1 MRTLKTTIR
10 LYILVGLAI
19 SSLTASVFAQPGK
32 LELQHLEKLSDKAV
46 EVNDVT
52 LDGPM
57 LQLAVGAVQ
66 SSHDKDT
73 AQLKDVIQGV
83 KGIYVKNFE
92 FEKPNEYSAAD
103 VDAIRAQ
110 LARPGWSRVVESHD
124 KRQGEHDEIYVF
136 KDGDKVGG
144 MAILVA
150 EPKELTVVNI
160 VGFID
165 IDKMGALGGQF
176 GIPEEIKE
184 ESKDKPEKHKAKGS
198 TPAKP
203 DKKEDA
209 HDDEDDDQ

>member
-1 MRTLKTTIR
+1 MRSLKTTIR
-10 LYILVGLAI
+10 LYILLGLAI
-19 SSLTASVFAQPGK
+19 SSLTPFAFAQPGK

-66 SSHDKDT
+66 SSHDKDA
-73 AQLKDVIQGV
+73 AQLKDVIQGI

-92 FEKPNEYSAAD
+92 FEKANEYSPAD

-110 LARPGWSRVVESHD
+110 LAGPGWSRIVESRN

-136 KDGDKVGG
+136 KDGEKIGG
-144 MAILVA
+144 MAVLVA

-165 IDKMGALGGQF
+165 IEKMGALGGKF
-176 GIPEEIKE
+176 GIPEEIN
-184 ESKDKPEKHKAKGS
+184 DKPEKPKSKGS
-198 TPAKP
+198 VPAKP

-209 HDDEDDDQ
+209 HDDQDDDQ